1 MTEVSFY
8 HLQREPLEG
17 ALPKLLEKALERG
30 MRAVVLAGSVER
42 VEALNAR
49 LWTGRNDGFLPH
61 GSARDGFAED
71 QPIFLTSTEENPNG
85 AALLVLVD
93 GVRASYIGEFERC
106 LDLFD
111 GKDEAAVAAA
121 RERWQ
126 AAKAAGHDVTYWQ
139 QSPSGRWERKG

>member
-139 QSPSGRWERKG
+139 QSPSGRWEKKG